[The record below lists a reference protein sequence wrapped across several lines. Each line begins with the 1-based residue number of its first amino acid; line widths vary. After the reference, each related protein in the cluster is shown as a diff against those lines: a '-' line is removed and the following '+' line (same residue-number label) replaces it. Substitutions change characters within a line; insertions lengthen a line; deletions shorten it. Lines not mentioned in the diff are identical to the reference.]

1 MTPDAPATPGP
12 SAMLSSAH
20 RTHVGQTRKVNQDS
34 LLVMEMDRVNLS
46 RSNPLGVYVV
56 ADGLGGQQTGEVA
69 SGLVVATIATC
80 AQNELFKWF
89 NDGSLVETD
98 VLDWLRKTISLTNQA
113 VLKKREEAGS
123 NMDSTMVMMVV
134 EGLKAYVAHVGDS
147 RAYLLTNSGD
157 LERLTYDHSLV
168 EQLVLA
174 KQITPAQARKHPQKN
189 VIYRTMG
196 QKDVEAEIRSFQM
209 EPGDRLVLC
218 CDGLHS
224 MIEDEQLAALAREA
238 VSPADAARK
247 LVDAANEAGG
257 SDNISVIVVEAVA
270 A

>member
-1 MTPDAPATPGP
+1 MTPDTPATSGP
-12 SAMLSSAH
+12 SVMLSSAH
-20 RTHVGQTRKVNQDS
+20 RTHVGQTRKINQDS
-34 LLVMEMDRVNLS
+34 LLVMEMDRINLS
-46 RSNPLGVYVV
+46 LSKPLGVYVV
-56 ADGLGGQQTGEVA
+56 ADGLGGQQMGEIA
-69 SGLVVATIATC
+69 SGIVVGAIANC

-113 VLKKREEAGS
+113 VMEQRGGAGS
-123 NMDSTMVMMVV
+123 NMDSTLVMMVV

-218 CDGLHS
+218 CDGLHG
-224 MIEDEQLAALAREA
+224 MIEDEQLAAITRGAA
-238 VSPADAARK
+238 SPAEAAHK
-247 LVDAANEAGG
+247 LVDAANDAGG
-257 SDNISVIVVEAVA
+257 SDNISVIVVEAVTA
-270 A
+270 